1 MEYPPKQEMESTMQT
16 TIQLQT
22 EGILDNDALVLASL
36 ILVDVSRIIRDI
48 QAMVAVLLRFAII
61 GISLAN
67 SLIGLFG
74 PTVFEE
80 N

>member
-1 MEYPPKQEMESTMQT
+1 MET

-22 EGILDNDALVLASL
+22 ESILEHDSLLLASV
-36 ILVDVSRIIRDI
+36 ILVDVSRIIGDI
-48 QAMVAVLLRFAII
+48 QAIVAVLLRYAMI
-61 GISLAN
+61 GISLTN

>member
-1 MEYPPKQEMESTMQT
+1 MEP

-22 EGILDNDALVLASL
+22 ESLLDHDALLLASL

-48 QAMVAVLLRFAII
+48 QAIVAVLLRYAII

-74 PTVFEE
+74 PTLVEE